1 MTRPLLLAALM
12 ALSLN
17 AYAVNMLSP
26 FSPLAPFSIY
36 KQTYKTNHKDDE
48 IKTHKC
54 QVVQPTK
61 TPCKAPCC
69 VCTKNGKPVPCEK

>member
-17 AYAVNMLSP
+17 AHAYNMLSP
-26 FSPLAPFSIY
+26 FSPFSI
-36 KQTYKTNHKDDE
+36 TNQMSQANRHKYED

-54 QVVQPTK
+54 KVVQPTK
-61 TPCKAPCC
+61 APCKAPCS
-69 VCTKNGKPVPCEK
+69 VSTKNGKPVPCEK

>member
-1 MTRPLLLAALM
+1 MTRSLLLAALM

-17 AYAVNMLSP
+17 ASALPVNPVQLEP
-26 FSPLAPFSIY
+26 
-36 KQTYKTNHKDDE
+36 

-61 TPCKAPCC
+61 APCKAPCS